1 MSALIL
7 IDYGVDWSKIV
18 AVSFF
23 LTNSIIFSESK
34 KKKSKCTIWDA
45 FSSRND
51 IKLWYSETDLLK
63 IKESINILSNLLM

>member
-23 LTNSIIFSESK
+23 LDKFNTFFRIK
-34 KKKSKCTIWDA
+34 KKKSKCTVWDV
-45 FSSRND
+45 FSLCND

-63 IKESINILSNLLM
+63 IKESINTLSNL

>member
-7 IDYGVDWSKIV
+7 IDCGVDWSKIV

-23 LTNSIIFSESK
+23 LTNSMIFSESE
-34 KKKSKCTIWDA
+34 KKSKCTIWDV
-45 FSSRND
+45 FSSCND